1 MKKSHSSIISSSDE
15 CSEGNRK
22 SVGMESDRS
31 GIRVKVNGKKK
42 KKRGEKEHLKESRK
56 WAKGLKP
63 VGISGKFRQLNRNF
77 WG

>member
-15 CSEGNRK
+15 CSEENRK

-42 KKRGEKEHLKESRK
+42 KKGGEKEHLKESRK
-56 WAKGLKP
+56 WEKGLKP
-63 VGISGKFRQLNRNF
+63 VGISGKFR
-77 WG
+77 

>member
-15 CSEGNRK
+15 CSEENRK

-42 KKRGEKEHLKESRK
+42 KKKRRKGTFKGEQEMGKRTE
-56 WAKGLKP
+56 A
-63 VGISGKFRQLNRNF
+63 SGN
-77 WG
+77 